1 MEVILTCA
9 EILGIA
15 VSGMGGVLF
24 VRYHA
29 QKRADQLRQTYE
41 LHFPSDMSK
50 DALLVFIRSLSS
62 LPKPRFMHPTYAI
75 AIERYA
81 DHTGSRF
88 FLRTPGGAE
97 EAVDKLFGTHIRG
110 TMDLLTPDEDVV
122 AGTVWDQAS
131 EYNTTR
137 GALTG
142 TLRINSIEGTAATIG
157 TAFQDVP
164 AGEVKV
170 MQWLIYPD
178 HPQHPAPETKEK
190 LSDHTFHVLLRLGV
204 KGEREHMLDGLVSP
218 FHSVA
223 SHQAAF
229 RHRSIR
235 NVGLRIQQRAGTW
248 PDMGYLNAL
257 ELSAVLGWPLD
268 GSGARMARR
277 VAPTVSHDEPGEG
290 RITFGTSNFPR
301 MKHKKVAMPIEA
313 GDMHQHYI
321 GASGTGKSTFLLNQ
335 AVQYADRPDIAF
347 MLIEPAG
354 DLAEDLLKRIPNHRA
369 KDVIYFDP
377 LDTDYPIGLNP
388 LKGNDPEQVASH
400 IVSMFK
406 TLYKDTW
413 SASMQRVM
421 TTSVTTA
428 ALLGGTLYDAMLL
441 LTSDSFRTAELK
453 KLRRLQ
459 HPDLFESWDS
469 ITDRGSIVT
478 DSSVNRMHAL
488 MGFRTVRNILSQKDG
503 LDFDAILREHK
514 ILIMPLP
521 GPRMGA
527 TNAAVIGSLAR
538 EMMQSAAMRQP
549 PPAESRVRSV
559 VMLDEAQNYLGDS
572 LSNTDA
578 FAELRKFKQQL
589 IIAHQYTEQLPRDI
603 QYTVDKNVATQG
615 TFRVSPDEAAKIRG
629 RYAPL
634 KEEDLSEL
642 AKYDMA
648 VRINSSGGVAPTVTI
663 HTPPP
668 PPMTPNWSYIIA
680 NTRQTYARP
689 IAEVE
694 ADIAARH
701 KKPEPR
707 RRPTI
712 GVLDDAGL

>member
-1 MEVILTCA
+1 MELVLPIVEL
-9 EILGIA
+9 LGIA
-15 VSGMGGVLF
+15 AFAMSGVMF
-24 VRYHA
+24 MRYHA
-29 QKRADQLRQTYE
+29 QKRADQLRETYE
-41 LHFPSDMSK
+41 LHFPSDLNK
-50 DALLVFIRSLSS
+50 DALLQFIRSLSS
-62 LPKPRFMHPTYAI
+62 LPKPKFMRPTYAI
-75 AIERYA
+75 SIERYA
-81 DHTGSRF
+81 DHTGSRY

-97 EAVDKLFGTHIRG
+97 EAVDKLFGTHVRG
-110 TMDLLTPDEDVV
+110 TMELLTDDEDLV
-122 AGTVWDQAS
+122 ALTVWDQAR

-142 TLRINSIEGTAATIG
+142 ILRINSVEGTAATIG

-164 AGEVKV
+164 QGEAKV

-178 HPQHPAPETKEK
+178 HPQHPEPESKEK
-190 LSDHTFHVLLRLGV
+190 LSDHTFHVLLRLGA
-204 KGEREHMLDGLVSP
+204 KGEREHILEGMISP

-229 RHRSIR
+229 HHRSIR
-235 NVGLRIQQRAGTW
+235 GVPQRLRDRAGTW
-248 PDMGYLNAL
+248 PEHGYLNAA

-268 GSGARMARR
+268 GSGPRMARR
-277 VAPTVSHDEPGEG
+277 MAPTVSHDEPGDG
-290 RITFGTSNFPR
+290 LITFGTSNFPR

-335 AVQYADRPDIAF
+335 AVQYAARPDIAF

-354 DLAEDLLKRIPNHRA
+354 DLAEDLLKRIPSHRA
-369 KDVIYFDP
+369 KDVIYFNP

-441 LTSDSFRTAELK
+441 LTSNDFRAAQLK
-453 KLRRLQ
+453 KLRRPQ

-469 ITDRGSIVT
+469 ITDRGSIIT

-488 MGFRTVRNILSQKDG
+488 MGFRTVRNILSQPDG
-503 LDFDAILREHK
+503 LDFDAILKDHK

-521 GPRMGA
+521 GPRMGN

-549 PPAESRVRSV
+549 PPAESRLRSV
-559 VMLDEAQNYLGDS
+559 VMMDEAQNYLGDS
-572 LSNTDA
+572 LSATDA

-589 IIAHQYTEQLPRDI
+589 IIAHQYTEQLPKDI

-615 TFRVSPDEAAKIRG
+615 TFRVSPDEASKIKN

-634 KEEDLSEL
+634 REEDLSEL

-680 NTRQTYARP
+680 NTRKLYAKP
-689 IAEVE
+689 VSEVE
-694 ADIAARH
+694 ASIADRH
-701 KKPEPR
+701 KKPEPKKK
-707 RRPTI
+707 PTI
-712 GVLDDAGL
+712 GEISE